1 MGFAGVSDVPSSLH
15 GVLSGK
21 APHLPAAFT
30 PGQHHLL
37 DYGGCHLSSLSLTVK
52 DSPVL
57 LTKQREDWLWSRN
70 SLQGWQAFF
79 LSRKV
84 TSKEEKEVGREGTTP
99 KDLQQQLYTCTG
111 SRNLHEERKVA

>member
-1 MGFAGVSDVPSSLH
+1 MGFSAMNDVPSSLRS
-15 GVLSGK
+15 VLSGK

-30 PGQHHLL
+30 PGQHHLP

-57 LTKQREDWLWSRN
+57 LTKQREDWLWWRN

-79 LSRKV
+79 KWESDFKGRKGGWEGGNNPQRP
-84 TSKEEKEVGREGTTP
+84 TATTLHLHREL
-99 KDLQQQLYTCTG
+99 KF
-111 SRNLHEERKVA
+111 A